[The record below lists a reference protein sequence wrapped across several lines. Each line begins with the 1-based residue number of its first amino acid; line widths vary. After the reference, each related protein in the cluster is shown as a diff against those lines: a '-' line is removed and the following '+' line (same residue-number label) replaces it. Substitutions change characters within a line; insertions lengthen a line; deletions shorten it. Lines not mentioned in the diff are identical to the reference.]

1 MSEII
6 LIILGILQIILF
18 FKLWG
23 MCNDVR
29 AIKESLVRSK
39 SHEITN
45 VDSWLKGE
53 AAQYDENSQEDS
65 QEDSIIVGAE
75 VSSMVDK
82 NGVAM
87 GDIMIVKKKISANKF
102 VCAVEGKTV
111 GTFNKDELFLVK

>member
-1 MSEII
+1 MSEGISLVFI
-6 LIILGILQIILF
+6 VLGILQFILF

-29 AIKESLVRSK
+29 ALKESLIKPK

-45 VDSWLKGE
+45 VDSWVKGE
-53 AAQYDENSQEDS
+53 AAQYDEDSQE
-65 QEDSIIVGAE
+65 EDSIILGSE

-87 GDIMIVKKKISANKF
+87 GDVMLVKKKLSANKF
-102 VCAVEGKTV
+102 VCAIDGKTV